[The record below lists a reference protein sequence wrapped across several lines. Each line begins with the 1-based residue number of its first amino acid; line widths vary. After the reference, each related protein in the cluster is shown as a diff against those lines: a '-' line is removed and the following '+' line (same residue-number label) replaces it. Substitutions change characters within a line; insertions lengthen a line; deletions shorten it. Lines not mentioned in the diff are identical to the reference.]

1 MSKKA
6 HILLLENNTSEADFL
21 ISFLKENH
29 ISCRTT
35 LARDQVSFE
44 NALEQNHCQLI
55 LSNYSLP
62 DFSGLTALKLARQ
75 KRPDIPFIFVSKT
88 HTKKHIL
95 ESISH
100 GATDFITK
108 DDLSRLVPAIKNSVK
123 NCQQKKRID
132 DSEDLLLNQLTFLQV
147 LINAIPNPVFYKDI
161 NGFYLGVNTVF
172 EKNIALPDKNVEES
186 NVIEFTSNEAAQKYY
201 LINEELCNQAGHN
214 TLEAQIKYKDGT
226 KHDVIFNLA
235 TFMKYDDK
243 PGGIVG
249 IINDITERKE
259 TEKQLAYEKNLL
271 HSLLANIPDIIY
283 FKDNHSRFIRINQA
297 QAKLLELKSTRDAIG
312 KTDSD
317 FFPKEFAEASLRD
330 EQRMIESG
338 IPLID
343 KVEKIV
349 KSDGDEKWISAT
361 KVPIF
366 DLTGKI
372 TGIVG
377 ISRDVTERINAEEA
391 LKDKITR
398 LQLLKVLNETFQ
410 STMDLNKVFSRVYE
424 VIPQYLGDRGVHRA
438 SLFLHDPEQDIL
450 VDANSLDDKSGST
463 GIDSKFNEICFKEQR
478 PIIINDCSKSKL
490 ISPEYIEQ
498 LHIKST
504 VAVPIKSRQ
513 KVIGV
518 LRLDNTESVTCF
530 TNSDIELFTMIGEQL
545 AIVLENAMLFKEQLK
560 MEEALNRRIQ
570 LEKMVTNI
578 SSNFIHYTSEEIY
591 SGIND
596 TIMNIGE
603 FLNVQRSYL
612 FLFTADE
619 QLIDRTFE
627 WTYSIYNFKTEK
639 YKNLPVTTF
648 PWITSILSDFEVV
661 HLPYFST
668 EKRDDISDE
677 QEQLFAGTKSL
688 ILVPMVYGSRL
699 KGFMGYEQLESECR
713 WNEDDLDQLA
723 TIADII
729 INAVERKRAE
739 EALQSEKEEL
749 SVTLKSITDGV
760 ITTNL
765 EDKINLVNNAAEEI
779 IGVEQEWLIGKSIF
793 SVLEFHKEE
802 KPESDL
808 TKDSGGRAE
817 TNSENQ
823 INDYLILLSRSGK
836 KLTISIN
843 SNALRDQKGKVRGF
857 VYIIRD
863 MTERLKI
870 EKQLSLSQKME
881 SIGRLA
887 AGIAHEINTPM
898 QYISDNTNFLKDAFD
913 SFNTLL
919 TSINE
924 SVKDSAKF
932 DDFVKIIKA
941 IRKIQEDFDIPYFLN
956 EIPSAIE
963 QTQVGIERVSKIIS
977 AMKDFAHPEQRE
989 KTYSDLNHGIQVTAA
1004 ISKNEW
1010 KYVAELTMKLDST
1023 LPHISCIPDEIN
1035 QVILNL
1041 IINAVHAI
1049 QAVVGKDPGTKGE
1062 ITIETKHDEKNIE
1075 LRISDT
1081 GTGIKYDDLGRIFD
1095 PFFTTKE
1102 VGKGTGQGLSIAHD
1116 IIVNKHKGSI
1126 TVESVYGKGATFIIQ
1141 LPIT

>member
-1 MSKKA
+1 MNKKT
-6 HILLLENNTSEADFL
+6 HILILENNLADADCL
-21 ISFLKENH
+21 PAFLKENK
-29 ISCRTT
+29 INCKTT
-35 LARDQVSFE
+35 LVHDKDSFVS
-44 NALEQNHCQLI
+44 ALNNNNCQLI
-55 LSNYSLP
+55 LSDYTLANL
-62 DFSGLTALKLARQ
+62 SGLAALQIAKE
-75 KRPDIPFIFVSKT
+75 KRPDIPFIFVSK
-88 HTKKHIL
+88 KLPQKLIL
-95 ESISH
+95 ESLSH
-100 GATDFITK
+100 GANDFVTK
-108 DDLSRLVPAIKNSVK
+108 DDMSRLITAIKKTGKDS
-123 NCQQKKRID
+123 QQKKRINE
-132 DSEDLLLNQLTFLQV
+132 SEDLLMNQLTFLQV

-161 NGFYLGVNTVF
+161 NGCYLGVNTVF
-172 EKNIALPDKNVEES
+172 EKNIGLPDS
-186 NVIEFTSNEAAQKYY
+186 NSSETNIIEFTSEEATDKYNLLDQSLY
-201 LINEELCNQAGHN
+201 NQTGDD
-214 TLEAQIKYKDGT
+214 TFEAQIKYKDGSL
-226 KHDVIFNLA
+226 HDVIINQA
-235 TFMKYDDK
+235 TFMKYDNN

-271 HSLLANIPDIIY
+271 HSLLSNIPDIIY
-283 FKDNHSRFIRINQA
+283 FKDTQSRFIRINQA
-297 QAKLLELKSTRDAIG
+297 QAKLLDLQSPEDAIG
-312 KTDSD
+312 KMDSD
-317 FFPKEFAEASLRD
+317 FFPKEFAEATLKD
-330 EQRMIESG
+330 EQRMMESG
-338 IPLID
+338 VPLID

-349 KSDGDEKWISAT
+349 KSDENAKWISAT

-366 DLTGKI
+366 DTTGKI

-424 VIPQYLGDRGVHRA
+424 VIPQYLSDRGVHMA
-438 SLFLHDPEQDIL
+438 SLFLHDPELDIL
-450 VDANSLDDKSGST
+450 VDAHQLDNKSAST
-463 GIDSKFNEICFKEQR
+463 NIASKFSEICFKEQR

-490 ISPEYIEQ
+490 ISSDYAERLQ
-498 LHIKST
+498 IKST
-504 VAVPIKSRQ
+504 IAVPIKSRQ

-518 LRLDNTESVTCF
+518 LRLDNTSSINSF
-530 TNSDIELFTMIGEQL
+530 ANSDIELFTMIGEQL

-570 LEKMVTNI
+570 LEKMVTTI
-578 SSNFIHYTSEEIY
+578 SSNFIHYTSEEIDN
-591 SGIND
+591 GID
-596 TIMNIGE
+596 YTIMGVGN

-612 FLFTADE
+612 FLFSGDGNY
-619 QLIDRTFE
+619 IDKTFE
-627 WTYSIYNFKTEK
+627 WTESISDLKTEK
-639 YKNLPVTTF
+639 FKNTPVDTF
-648 PWITSILSDFEVV
+648 PWIISMLSNFEVI
-661 HLPYFST
+661 HLPFFAEDTFGESS
-668 EKRDDISDE
+668 EE
-677 QEQLFAGTKSL
+677 QKQLFAGTKSL

-699 KGFMGYEQLESECR
+699 RGFMGYERLQSEYK
-713 WNEDDLDQLA
+713 WNEEDLDQLA

-749 SVTLKSITDGV
+749 SVTLRSITDGV
-760 ITTNL
+760 ITTDL

-779 IGVEQEWLIGKSIF
+779 VGVEQKWLLGKSIF

-802 KPESDL
+802 PVIKE
-808 TKDSGGRAE
+808 TKKTSGGYD
-817 TNSENQ
+817 NLNQ
-823 INDYLILLSRSGK
+823 ESQMNDYLILLSRSGK

-843 SNALRDQKGKVRGF
+843 SNVLRDQKGKVRGF

-898 QYISDNTNFLKDAFD
+898 QYISDNTNFLKDAFE

-924 SVKDSAKF
+924 SVKDSAAFK
-932 DDFVKIIKA
+932 DFVQIIKA
-941 IRKIQEDFDIPYFLN
+941 IRKIQEDFDIPYFIN

-989 KTYSDLNHGIQVTAA
+989 KTFSDLNHGIQVTAA

-1010 KYVAELTMKLDST
+1010 KYVADLEMKLDPT
-1023 LPHISCIPDEIN
+1023 LPAISCIPDEIN

-1049 QAVVGKDPGTKGE
+1049 QIIVGKDPGTKGK
-1062 ITIETKHDEKNIE
+1062 IVIETKHVDKVVEF
-1075 LRISDT
+1075 RISDT
-1081 GTGIKYDDLGRIFD
+1081 GTGIKPEDLGRIFD

-1102 VGKGTGQGLSIAHD
+1102 VGKGTGQGLSLAHD

-1126 TVESVYGKGATFIIQ
+1126 TAESSYGKGATFIIQ
-1141 LPIT
+1141 LPIS